1 MVLLTDQ
8 RKARK
13 ASRRRVSVFG
23 YHLIGY
29 FVAMVVLVP
38 INMLITPEEPWL
50 VLPMVGWGGLL
61 ALHAAYAMNLFGGRR

>member
-1 MVLLTDQ
+1 MTDQ
-8 RKARK
+8 RNTRK
-13 ASRRRVSVFG
+13 ASRRRESVFG

-38 INMLITPEEPWL
+38 INMLTTPDEPRL
-50 VLPMVGWGGLL
+50 ILPMVGWGGLL